1 MYGDVLNAFCEYYV
15 MKNVYN
21 LITDAFVR
29 IGKNESEYTITVEY
43 TEFTL
48 KSYTI
53 TITPRYAHAHG
64 TATVVLLLNS
74 ELLDYYETNN
84 LFEPV
89 DWERFCDIF
98 EWQIQ
103 N

>member
-1 MYGDVLNAFCEYYV
+1 

-48 KSYTI
+48 RSYTI
-53 TITPRYAHAHG
+53 TITPRYAASNAQGG
-64 TATVVLLLNS
+64 TATIVLLLNS
-74 ELLDYYETNN
+74 ELIDYYETNN

-89 DWERFCDIF
+89 DWERFCDVF

-103 N
+103 T

>member
-1 MYGDVLNAFCEYYV
+1 

-48 KSYTI
+48 RSYTI
-53 TITPRYAHAHG
+53 TITPRYASNAQGG
-64 TATVVLLLNS
+64 TATIVLLLNS
-74 ELLDYYETNN
+74 SDELLDYYETNN
-84 LFEPV
+84 LFDFES
-89 DWERFCDIF
+89 WERFCDVF

-103 N
+103 D

>member
-1 MYGDVLNAFCEYYV
+1 

-48 KSYTI
+48 RSYTI
-53 TITPRYAHAHG
+53 TITPRYGASG
-64 TATVVLLLNS
+64 GSATIVLLLNS
-74 ELLDYYETNN
+74 SDNLLDYYETNN
-84 LFEPV
+84 LFDFES
-89 DWERFCDIF
+89 WERFCDVF

-103 N
+103 D

>member
-1 MYGDVLNAFCEYYV
+1 

-48 KSYTI
+48 RSYTI
-53 TITPRYAHAHG
+53 SITPRYAVSAVVG
-64 TATVVLLLNS
+64 TAAIVLLLNPS
-74 ELLDYYETNN
+74 NNLLDYYETND

-89 DWERFCDIF
+89 DWERFCDVF

-103 N
+103 D

>member
-1 MYGDVLNAFCEYYV
+1 

-48 KSYTI
+48 RSYTI
-53 TITPRYAHAHG
+53 TITPRYAVSAVVG
-64 TATVVLLLNS
+64 TAAIVLLLNPS
-74 ELLDYYETNN
+74 NNLLDYYETNN
-84 LFEPV
+84 LFDFES
-89 DWERFCDIF
+89 WERFCDVF

-103 N
+103 T